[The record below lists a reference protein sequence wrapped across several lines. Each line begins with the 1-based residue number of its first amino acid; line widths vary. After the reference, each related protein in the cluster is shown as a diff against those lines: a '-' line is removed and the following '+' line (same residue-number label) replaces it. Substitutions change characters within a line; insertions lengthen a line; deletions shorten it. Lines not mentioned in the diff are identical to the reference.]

1 MTKHFCDICGK
12 EIDLKNSSREIFHF
26 PVYESLY
33 DICNCGEVIY
43 KTPKVLQSKGYIICD
58 DKVHNLAFYMS
69 LNEMIEENKIL
80 QY

>member
-1 MTKHFCDICGK
+1 MTKYFCDICGK

-58 DKVHNLAFYMS
+58 DCKIKIANF
-69 LNEMIEENKIL
+69 IETLK
-80 QY
+80 